1 MTTQRAL
8 WWWWLLF
15 CWTLPWEIDFGQRQ
29 CHVSSPL
36 LCLIVVYLKSV
47 PTGNFF
53 LPGYLGISLCLSCW
67 AKGIKQFWLCCC
79 YALSRQLK
87 RGVAMAQRI
96 YFSCLHAHWGALLVS
111 LLKCVRE
118 TSIDPNLLC
127 TMQAHNQKGYLSWGS
142 LVLQRKTRQE
152 LKPAQIGAGLSE
164 FSPNGW
170 VSEWQSQMM
179 SCLPGHVGL
188 M

>member
-1 MTTQRAL
+1 MRTQRAL

-118 TSIDPNLLC
+118 TSIDPNLLWWAPC
-127 TMQAHNQKGYLSWGS
+127 KHTTRKGTCPEDLWFCRGKPGRSWS
-142 LVLQRKTRQE
+142 LLR
-152 LKPAQIGAGLSE
+152 
-164 FSPNGW
+164 
-170 VSEWQSQMM
+170 
-179 SCLPGHVGL
+179 
-188 M
+188 